1 MNPTKRQLVVVVWLA
16 LGGAAVAG
24 ERFTAIPWPKEG
36 KPARFMS
43 RVGLARLDPASAE
56 IILLNAG
63 QEGKARQGVQL
74 KSAKDACAY
83 LTRNLNMAVAPKC
96 VAVYRGRPTAYY
108 IFPFP
113 ANYVARATGVSRG
126 MVLSERGQMRA
137 YQVCWKFFDGLDAAL
152 AADLPEPM
160 LRTSPYHK
168 WAGGLDKLPTGA
180 LDVEQRN
187 LHRTFVDLWKSIVSL
202 RAHGFVCN
210 RPCVFEWHLRTLLET
225 ETHHKAPNRI
235 AGAVPARTLRMNAWD
250 ATVWLYRRGNRP
262 NIDPPAFRHYLMT
275 VRAPKW
281 CPSIRYVAAGVLAGE
296 GDSEGMRVLVEGAR
310 LALGEPRNRGFHAWA
325 LREAAAGAHTEEAL
339 CVWNTALSDKDEK
352 VRLWAVNNVAHIKT
366 DEVVP
371 LPPPTAPPFVKTDR
385 ATRLL
390 IAALNDKSYPVRR
403 SAAITLMKRDRQEAT
418 PALQEI
424 LTKELGGYLERD
436 AATSAPVCCKLEQW
450 GVKGVPWNKIE
461 CHLTEKAKNNASACR
476 LAVTIAGQCLA
487 AGREEKSVPFL
498 KDVMRHKNEWL
509 ALHAAGTLLRNGSA
523 LGLERI
529 RRYMASAE
537 NQAGSSSPY
546 ECLKAL
552 AEFMRHPRCTV
563 QNRKAAL
570 SVARAAF
577 ERRDALFRSYSGY
590 LLDPFGEMGAL
601 HRVKKE
607 GDILHVEEFIAVPYD
622 MKWGRP
628 NPGLVMGHLCK
639 ARLRSVLVSAKQQGI
654 DLPETWL
661 MKYEG
666 RQGAILSKF
675 AESGERATA
684 ESAKYALRKLEEW
697 TWGRRPARADR
708 LLAEAVRAFPPGK
721 GIAPDALYKHP
732 AGEALLS
739 VGRRGFPALIADGR
753 FGRALPVYNLDTFE
767 RFRQMTPGPRTRAAY
782 NAYVKAVGEYER
794 RRCELVQKR
803 WIIRL
808 VAKKLGRPIDAKGK
822 TP

>member
-1 MNPTKRQLVVVVWLA
+1 MNPAKRQLVVVVLLA

-36 KPARFMS
+36 KPGGFMGNVS
-43 RVGLARLDPASAE
+43 LAKLDAASAE

-63 QEGKARQGVQL
+63 REGKARQGVGL

-83 LTRNLNMAVAPKC
+83 LSRNLNMAVAPKW
-96 VAVYRGRPTAYY
+96 VAAYRGRPTAYY
-108 IFPFP
+108 IFPFRGKR
-113 ANYVARATGVSRG
+113 VARATGISRG
-126 MVLSERGQMRA
+126 MVLSERGQMRG
-137 YQVCWKFFDGLDAAL
+137 YQVCWAFFDRLDAAL
-152 AADLPEPM
+152 AADLPTPM
-160 LRTSPYHK
+160 LRLSPYRK
-168 WAGGLDKLPTGA
+168 WAGELDKLPTGA

-187 LHRTFVDLWKSIVSL
+187 WHRKFVDLWKSIASL
-202 RAHGFVCN
+202 RASGFMCS

-225 ETHHKAPNRI
+225 ETHRNAPNRI

-250 ATVWLYRRGNRP
+250 ATVSLYQRGNRP

-275 VRAPKW
+275 VKAPTW

-296 GDSEGMRVLVEGAR
+296 GHSEGMRVLVEGAR
-310 LALGEPRNRGFHAWA
+310 LALGKPRDRRFRAWA

-339 CVWNTALSDKDEK
+339 SVWNIALGDKDEK
-352 VRLWAVNNVAHIKT
+352 VRLWAVNNLAHIKT

-371 LPPPTAPPFVKTDR
+371 LPPFVKTDR

-390 IAALNDKSYPVRR
+390 ITALNDKSYPVRR
-403 SAAITLMKRDRQEAT
+403 SAAITLMKRDRKEAT
-418 PALQEI
+418 PVLQEI
-424 LTKELGGYLERD
+424 LTQELGGYLERD
-436 AATSAPVCCKLEQW
+436 AATLAPVCCKLEQW
-450 GVKGVPWNKIE
+450 GVQGVPWNKIE
-461 CHLTEKAKNNASACR
+461 CHLAEKAKKNASTCR

-487 AGREEKSVPFL
+487 ARREEKSVPFL

-509 ALHAAGTLLRNGSA
+509 ALHAARTLVRNGSA
-523 LGLERI
+523 LGLEQI

-537 NQAGSSSPY
+537 NRAGSSSPY

-570 SVARAAF
+570 RVARAAF

-590 LLDPFGEMGAL
+590 LLDPFAEMGAL
-601 HRVKKE
+601 HRVKTQ
-607 GDILHVEEFIAVPYD
+607 GDTLHVEEFIAVPYD

-628 NPGLVMGHLCK
+628 NLGLVMGRLCK
-639 ARLRSVLVSAKQQGI
+639 ARLRSVLVSAEQQGI

-666 RQGAILSKF
+666 RQGAILSKL

-697 TWGRRPARADR
+697 TWGRRPARADS
-708 LLAEAVRAFPPGK
+708 LLAEAVQAFPPGK

-732 AGEALLS
+732 AGEALLN
-739 VGRRGFPALIADGR
+739 VARRGFPALIAAGR
-753 FGRALPVYNLDTFE
+753 FGKSLPVYNLDTFE
-767 RFRQMTPGPRTRAAY
+767 RFKQMTRGPRTRAAY
-782 NAYVKAVGEYER
+782 NAYVKAAGDYGR

-808 VAKKLGRPIDAKGK
+808 VAKKLGRTIDAKGK